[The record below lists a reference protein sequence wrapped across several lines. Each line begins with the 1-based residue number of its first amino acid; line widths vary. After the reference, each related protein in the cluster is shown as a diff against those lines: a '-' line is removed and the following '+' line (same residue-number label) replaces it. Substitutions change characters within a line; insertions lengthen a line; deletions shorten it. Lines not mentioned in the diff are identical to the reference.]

1 MFNVINSSIVN
12 NFTIIQKLSRTTEN
26 SQGQQN
32 ILRIKDITSFD
43 SKFKE
48 SPWRSRTS
56 DNLNQ
61 DRN

>member
-1 MFNVINSSIVN
+1 VN